1 MIKKPQAPTL
11 ADFLRA
17 DQEKIDQ
24 KYKALADYKQKVF
37 NELAK
42 EFKTEDAYELA
53 IRLAEKYHEPFQ
65 RKEKQGRKKKWTPQI
80 EAMLAVCVDFRE
92 EDDEPSSI
100 TDEIDWLLDAT
111 LWSKF
116 SKKGN
121 EIEVIGTDNLRKHYN
136 AGKKAWNTK
145 LKRNGLIKTVMY
157 GYKDYK
163 KPCLK
168 GKTIFYF
175 APIDL

>member
-17 DQEKIDQ
+17 DQRKIDQ
-24 KYKALADYKQKVF
+24 KYKALAEYKEKVF
-37 NELAK
+37 QSIAK
-42 EFKTEDAYELA
+42 EFGTENSYELV
-53 IRLAEKYHEPFQ
+53 IHLAEMYHEPFQ
-65 RKEKQGRKKKWTPQI
+65 KTEKQGRKKKWTPQL

-100 TDEIDWLLDAT
+100 TDEIDWLLEAT

-121 EIEVIGTDNLRKHYN
+121 KIEVMGVDNFRKHYN
-136 AGKKAWNTK
+136 AGKKSVEYEIEKERFN
-145 LKRNGLIKTVMY
+145 
-157 GYKDYK
+157 KDRDVWIQRLQK
-163 KPCLK
+163 ALLK
-168 GKTIFYF
+168 G
-175 APIDL
+175 